1 MILKKPYAF
10 IIKHFRLIHLM
21 MLACLAYLL
30 MIARDI
36 NKLFASLQASSTF
49 IYAGAEAY
57 INKSVYY
64 ILFIFLFLSGV
75 VFWLLREKK
84 KPTKLYLFLI
94 LYGIVEIFLFY
105 YEFNLL
111 AVLQENVLESDQL
124 ILGRDISTICL
135 LPNYI
140 LMCICFIRGIGFNLK
155 QFNFSKDVEELE
167 IADVDSAEFEVLIGQ
182 NNYKYFRLARRTIRE
197 IKYYIL
203 ENKFAI
209 SVFGGILALFF
220 TGYGIYYYNTYLKKT
235 NKEETNVVDGIA
247 YTVRD
252 SFVTTKDFNG
262 NQVNGLYKY
271 IVIELTLYNST
282 TENKVLNLDNITL
295 ANGSLV
301 YYPTITKNQRFY
313 DFGVP
318 YNEGDLLYPSTSKDA
333 TLTFE
338 VPKRTNVNNFA
349 LRVQYGID
357 TSGNKV
363 LSKYRKF
370 DVSASNVDKDSSFIK
385 TNVNETINTN
395 VANINPFNLT
405 ILGYSILDSYD
416 NRFIVCKE
424 VTACNP
430 LSNVI
435 KPMRSNSETM
445 LVIDY
450 KGTMYEDAK
459 FTKTFNTYNKLFEN
473 YCTIKYTVFNKDYS
487 IKANVVANSDV
498 EGKIFITMDRKLVN
512 ASKISLVFDFR
523 DNKYEVP
530 LLVNSLT

>member
-235 NKEETNVVDGIA
+235 NKEE
-247 YTVRD
+247 
-252 SFVTTKDFNG
+252 
-262 NQVNGLYKY
+262 
-271 IVIELTLYNST
+271 
-282 TENKVLNLDNITL
+282 
-295 ANGSLV
+295 
-301 YYPTITKNQRFY
+301 
-313 DFGVP
+313 
-318 YNEGDLLYPSTSKDA
+318 
-333 TLTFE
+333 
-338 VPKRTNVNNFA
+338 
-349 LRVQYGID
+349 
-357 TSGNKV
+357 
-363 LSKYRKF
+363 
-370 DVSASNVDKDSSFIK
+370 
-385 TNVNETINTN
+385 
-395 VANINPFNLT
+395 
-405 ILGYSILDSYD
+405 
-416 NRFIVCKE
+416 
-424 VTACNP
+424 
-430 LSNVI
+430 
-435 KPMRSNSETM
+435 
-445 LVIDY
+445 
-450 KGTMYEDAK
+450 
-459 FTKTFNTYNKLFEN
+459 
-473 YCTIKYTVFNKDYS
+473 
-487 IKANVVANSDV
+487 
-498 EGKIFITMDRKLVN
+498 KIGRAHV
-512 ASKISLVFDFR
+512 
-523 DNKYEVP
+523 
-530 LLVNSLT
+530 

>member
-1 MILKKPYAF
+1 MFLVVYWRYF
-10 IIKHFRLIHLM
+10 
-21 MLACLAYLL
+21 
-30 MIARDI
+30 
-36 NKLFASLQASSTF
+36 LQA
-49 IYAGAEAY
+49 
-57 INKSVYY
+57 
-64 ILFIFLFLSGV
+64 
-75 VFWLLREKK
+75 
-84 KPTKLYLFLI
+84 
-94 LYGIVEIFLFY
+94 
-105 YEFNLL
+105 
-111 AVLQENVLESDQL
+111 
-124 ILGRDISTICL
+124 
-135 LPNYI
+135 
-140 LMCICFIRGIGFNLK
+140 
-155 QFNFSKDVEELE
+155 
-167 IADVDSAEFEVLIGQ
+167 
-182 NNYKYFRLARRTIRE
+182 
-197 IKYYIL
+197 
-203 ENKFAI
+203 
-209 SVFGGILALFF
+209 
-220 TGYGIYYYNTYLKKT
+220 

-318 YNEGDLLYPSTSKDA
+318 YNEGDLLFPSTSKDA

-338 VPKRTNVNNFA
+338 VPKSTNVNNFA

-523 DNKYEVP
+523 DSKYEVP